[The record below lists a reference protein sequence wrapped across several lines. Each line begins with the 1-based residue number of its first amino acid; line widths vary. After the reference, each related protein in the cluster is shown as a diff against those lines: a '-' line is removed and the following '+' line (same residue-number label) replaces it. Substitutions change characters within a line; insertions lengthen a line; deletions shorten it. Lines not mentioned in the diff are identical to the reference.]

1 MTATTTETHTPNTSN
16 PATKT
21 DWEAVWAHFNRMQKR
36 VMADK
41 TTKKEF
47 FAESE
52 SERMDFYRWM
62 QQQCGEYSCWT

>member
-1 MTATTTETHTPNTSN
+1 
-16 PATKT
+16 
-21 DWEAVWAHFNRMQKR
+21 MQKR

-52 SERMDFYRWM
+52 QNRLEFYAWL
-62 QQQCGEYSCWT
+62 QKQCGEYSAWI

>member
-1 MTATTTETHTPNTSN
+1 MADQLK
-16 PATKT
+16 TKEEWKRIW
-21 DWEAVWAHFNRMQKR
+21 DHFNRMQKR

-52 SERMDFYRWM
+52 EERIKFYEWM
-62 QQQCGEYSCWT
+62 QKQCGEYSCWM

>member
-1 MTATTTETHTPNTSN
+1 MQKQTH
-16 PATKT
+16 
-21 DWEAVWAHFNRMQKR
+21 DWNKIWQHFNRMQKR

-52 SERMDFYRWM
+52 QNRLEFYAWL
-62 QQQCGEYSCWT
+62 QKQCNEYSAWI